1 MRTLLHVV
9 LRELYRIS
17 SKREYW
23 FSMLVAPLVCV
34 FFFTSIMDEG
44 LPHDMPI
51 GIVDQDCTPTS
62 RNLVRNLNSFEHI
75 KIAEAYPNVTEARKA
90 TQRGDIYGFYFIPK
104 GTTKKAN
111 RQESPVV
118 SFYTNYTFI
127 VAGSLLYK
135 DMRTMSELASGAAGR
150 KVLYARGASEKGALG
165 FLQPIVIDSHAIGNP
180 TLNYSIYLSNTLIPG
195 VLMLFIFMV
204 TVYSMG
210 AEIKESTGEA
220 LLRAAGDNPLRAL
233 YGKLIAHALIWIG
246 IGAIYVFYLYGVLLY
261 PCYCGIPTMLGVMAL
276 GVFAAQ
282 GMGTLMICALP
293 SPRLGLSFASLWG
306 VISFSISG
314 MSFPVMAMH
323 PILQSLAWL
332 FPLRHYF
339 LLYVNCALDGFPII
353 NAWPYVIALL
363 AFALLP
369 ALLPTRFR
377 NIMTKIAYKQ

>member
-1 MRTLLHVV
+1 
-9 LRELYRIS
+9 
-17 SKREYW
+17 
-23 FSMLVAPLVCV
+23 
-34 FFFTSIMDEG
+34 
-44 LPHDMPI
+44 
-51 GIVDQDCTPTS
+51 
-62 RNLVRNLNSFEHI
+62 
-75 KIAEAYPNVTEARKA
+75 
-90 TQRGDIYGFYFIPK
+90 
-104 GTTKKAN
+104 
-111 RQESPVV
+111 
-118 SFYTNYTFI
+118 
-127 VAGSLLYK
+127 
-135 DMRTMSELASGAAGR
+135 
-150 KVLYARGASEKGALG
+150 
-165 FLQPIVIDSHAIGNP
+165 
-180 TLNYSIYLSNTLIPG
+180 
-195 VLMLFIFMV
+195 
-204 TVYSMG
+204 
-210 AEIKESTGEA
+210 
-220 LLRAAGDNPLRAL
+220 
-233 YGKLIAHALIWIG
+233 
-246 IGAIYVFYLYGVLLY
+246 
-261 PCYCGIPTMLGVMAL
+261 MLGVMAL